1 LINLGFLLR
10 EKLATV
16 LIIPSSWGSQLD
28 GDLHQHRAAPK
39 MTLSLLLSCFYFG
52 LALRY
57 RYALD
62 ATAEGD
68 FLHCDGDQAFN
79 IIKKLITI
87 YSMPT
92 DFDSSLV
99 SIFNRL
105 NTLETHTASLNTCYS
120 TLRQHFDY
128 VPTNSE
134 PSSWYPTVKIT
145 ISGETFHARC
155 DIMSEFCLMP
165 KDVYES
171 LSLWKLSEGGEEIS
185 LTNNATIFPVGIAE
199 GVYIKVLGR
208 MVSTDYLVIECVGK
222 GQITLGR
229 SLLKLLGAVIDV
241 EKGNIRFISPPCNSH
256 VFPRVKSKGKKG
268 RRKAPI
274 DPNASSL
281 DNT

>member
-1 LINLGFLLR
+1 MIFTFKQKNEESFKEAWSR
-10 EKLATV
+10 IYNWHEKTE
-16 LIIPSSWGSQLD
+16 
-28 GDLHQHRAAPK
+28 PK

-52 LALRY
+52 LAFHY

-62 ATAEGD
+62 ATAKGD

-92 DFDSSLV
+92 DLDSSLV

-105 NTLETHTASLNTCYS
+105 NTLETHTASLNACYS
-120 TLRQHFDY
+120 TLHQHFDY
-128 VPTNSE
+128 VPRNSE

-145 ISGETFHARC
+145 IGGETFHAHC

-171 LSLWKLSEGGEEIS
+171 WSLWKLSEGGEEIS
-185 LTNNATIFPVGIAE
+185 LTNNATILPVGIAE
-199 GVYIKVLGR
+199 GVFTKVLGR
-208 MVSTDYLVIECVGK
+208 MISTDYLVIECVGK
-222 GQITLGR
+222 GQITLRR
-229 SLLKLLGAVIDV
+229 SLLKPLGAVIDV
-241 EKGNIRFISPPCNSH
+241 GKGNIRFISPPCNSH

-268 RRKAPI
+268 RRKAPTN
-274 DPNASSL
+274 PSTSSL
-281 DNT
+281 DSHFLRLAQRR